1 MLWAGVR
8 DNYLFVVGGM
18 FLSDFFLGSFS
29 FHVFLS
35 SLLNCLFQRHLK
47 SFEAFRALAIVK
59 PLKANL
65 I

>member
-29 FHVFLS
+29 FPRIFVVPPQLS
-35 SLLNCLFQRHLK
+35 ISEALK
-47 SFEAFRALAIVK
+47 KF
-59 PLKANL
+59 
-65 I
+65 